1 MGMEGVKEMHFSVW
15 EEGGLST
22 VNPAVLAT
30 AVTKVETLSLWCKL
44 TKDQLQA
51 ITAGSRLK
59 SLNTDAV
66 DIDIDIADAHIL
78 ASAVS
83 RLITVTLHRLSK
95 DQSEALFSAMR
106 EGTELRTLEL
116 YDSDLSSVDPHLL
129 ASGLNKVETFT
140 LIESHSQLTRI
151 QWEAV
156 LTGIS
161 QHSQL
166 KHLMVEDSSLS
177 PVDPLILA
185 SGLTRLQTVWLIGC
199 NLTPAQCEALCTAII
214 RGTQL
219 TLSTVDPHLLAIAVN
234 KLENVNLSHCQFS
247 SVQFETLF
255 TAIIRGTQLT
265 ELDLSNNYSS
275 FSTVDP
281 LLLAKAVNK
290 LENLNLSYCKL
301 SSVQCETLL
310 NNILLIGNQLK
321 KLNIEFSV
329 RLSTLDPALLAAAK
343 ELVDIT
349 V

>member
-116 YDSDLSSVDPHLL
+116 YDSDLSSVDPHLV
-129 ASGLNKVETFT
+129 ASGLNKLETVN
-140 LIESHSQLTRI
+140 LHGSKLTRI
-151 QWEAV
+151 QWEAL

-166 KHLMVEDSSLS
+166 KHLRINSSLS

-185 SGLTRLQTVWLIGC
+185 SALTRLQTVGLAFSH
-199 NLTPAQCEALCTAII
+199 LT
-214 RGTQL
+214 
-219 TLSTVDPHLLAIAVN
+219 
-234 KLENVNLSHCQFS
+234 
-247 SVQFETLF
+247 
-255 TAIIRGTQLT
+255 
-265 ELDLSNNYSS
+265 
-275 FSTVDP
+275 
-281 LLLAKAVNK
+281 
-290 LENLNLSYCKL
+290 
-301 SSVQCETLL
+301 
-310 NNILLIGNQLK
+310 
-321 KLNIEFSV
+321 
-329 RLSTLDPALLAAAK
+329 
-343 ELVDIT
+343 
-349 V
+349 